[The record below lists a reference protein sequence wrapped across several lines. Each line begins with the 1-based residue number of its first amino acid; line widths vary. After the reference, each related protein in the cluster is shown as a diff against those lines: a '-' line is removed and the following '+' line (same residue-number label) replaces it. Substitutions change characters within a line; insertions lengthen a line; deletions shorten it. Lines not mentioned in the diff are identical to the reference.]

1 MQGVLAEGIMD
12 TLDRLVET
20 LKGFSLIEG
29 SYADRENSSYL
40 KREEGIVNDVIEGV
54 MDVKDANLLIKREQG
69 KSVKRI
75 ARYIIDS
82 KQVNLVFNLKMQG
95 FKTLH
100 LC

>member
-1 MQGVLAEGIMD
+1 MD

-29 SYADRENSSYL
+29 SYADSENSSYL
-40 KREEGIVNDVIEGV
+40 KREEGIINDVIDGKTDINVATET
-54 MDVKDANLLIKREQG
+54 LKREQE